1 MVTLGGRRGEK
12 PPGVP
17 KSLTF
22 AQQLRTPTLY
32 NAIGHAKR
40 LGDVVRFG
48 FSASLWRHFER
59 FETFPNGLLP
69 FGDAIC
75 RFNPVYGQDMS
86 VATQEAVLLRRLLE
100 HIANPELAA
109 DLHVDTL
116 ALIRE
121 ARIAG
126 DDEEPADAGE
136 GRDDLLDHVIS
147 ENTPARGVR
156 SYWRRA
162 GLR

>member
-12 PPGVP
+12 PPGGCRRV
-17 KSLTF
+17 SDF

-75 RFNPVYGQDMS
+75 RFNSVYGQGMS
-86 VATQEAVLLRRLLE
+86 VATQEAVPLRRLLE
-100 HIANPELAA
+100 SRKGDPLAG
-109 DLHVDTL
+109 L
-116 ALIRE
+116 APVLR
-121 ARIAG
+121 
-126 DDEEPADAGE
+126 
-136 GRDDLLDHVIS
+136 
-147 ENTPARGVR
+147 RGVR
-156 SYWRRA
+156 AYRDAMGVGGSP
-162 GLR
+162 GFCFS